1 MNRLIFAYFAGAYRT
16 LQVYG
21 SMRFGYD
28 FSVSRGDIQDELG
41 GVVDILDFGAALAS
55 VGYVEAT

>member
-1 MNRLIFAYFAGAYRT
+1 MNRPIFAYFVGA
-16 LQVYG
+16 
-21 SMRFGYD
+21 RFGYD